1 MPALAEHHT
10 VYAADLPGLGD
21 STGSPAGY
29 DKATL
34 ARYVHTFAIGLAR
47 LIGWTDIA
55 AATDHYRN
63 HPADGLQLLGLTT

>member
-10 VYAADLPGLGD
+10 VYAVDLQGLGD

-34 ARYVHTFAIGLAR
+34 ARYVHTFAIGLA
-47 LIGWTDIA
+47 A
-55 AATDHYRN
+55 
-63 HPADGLQLLGLTT
+63 